1 MEKMKRKEI
10 QNLAKKIVQQENILS
25 NENST
30 PKEKKR
36 AEQEIIKLCAQV
48 DSLEDMMLVDE
59 LVQEMLSKNS

>member
-1 MEKMKRKEI
+1 
-10 QNLAKKIVQQENILS
+10 LAKKIVQQENILS